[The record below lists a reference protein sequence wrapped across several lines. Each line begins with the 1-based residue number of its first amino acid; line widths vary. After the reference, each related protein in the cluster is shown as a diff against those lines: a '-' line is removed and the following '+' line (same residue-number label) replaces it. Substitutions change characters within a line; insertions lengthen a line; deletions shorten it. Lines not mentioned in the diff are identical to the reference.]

1 MVSNVNEYIGGT
13 RMEFVR
19 VLGEVLV
26 EAPLYGWDGR
36 VLVGG
41 GSGKIYLEGFMMS
54 QVGLVFKNSL
64 ISWENTF

>member
-1 MVSNVNEYIGGT
+1 MVSNVNDYIGGT

-26 EAPLYGWDGR
+26 EAPLYGRDGR

-41 GSGKIYLEGFMMS
+41 GSG
-54 QVGLVFKNSL
+54 
-64 ISWENTF
+64 